1 MLSAEIVRDLFLAR
15 LQPPAFVLDSYMAFT
30 DRYDIV
36 QNAEQGLNRVDVF
49 GHPSPARLIPGSV
62 SLRVTIG
69 RRHVRRIGADTRLHR
84 MNVPGL
90 GSVRVWKSDDDATAN
105 PDYAKF
111 NVYITD
117 NASRELVEAVVE
129 RIAGAMLAGV

>member
-1 MLSAEIVRDLFLAR
+1 
-15 LQPPAFVLDSYMAFT
+15 
-30 DRYDIV
+30 
-36 QNAEQGLNRVDVF
+36 
-49 GHPSPARLIPGSV
+49 
-62 SLRVTIG
+62 
-69 RRHVRRIGADTRLHR
+69 

-111 NVYITD
+111 NVYMTD
-117 NASRELVEAVVE
+117 SASRELVEAVVE